1 MNGNSYIKRPIDKNN
16 VIIRADD
23 DISLEFKTTQANG
36 LFLYAKG
43 NVRDFILLKLQNG
56 NIVFEVDLG
65 TGKITEKI
73 MECNSH
79 TEWQKIESQLGGLS
93 FKFFRRAT
101 PS

>member
-1 MNGNSYIKRPIDKNN
+1 MNGNSFIKRPIDKNN

-23 DISLEFKTTQANG
+23 DISLEFKTTKANG

-65 TGKITEKI
+65 TGKV
-73 MECNSH
+73 MEYNSH

-93 FKFFRRAT
+93 FKLFSRAT